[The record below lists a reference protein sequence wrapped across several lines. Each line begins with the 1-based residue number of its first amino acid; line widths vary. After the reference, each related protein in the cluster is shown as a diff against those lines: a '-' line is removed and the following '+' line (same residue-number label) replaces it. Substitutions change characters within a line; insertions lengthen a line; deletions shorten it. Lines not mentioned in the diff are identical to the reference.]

1 MSNFKNTT
9 DSNIGMLEFMYM
21 NRRYQ
26 PANLKFVLP
35 LMNVTCTIMYAG
47 NEGYRPVY
55 FPADTASRFEEV
67 ASPNT
72 RKNVETCG
80 ILAGKLV
87 CLLLCHMYN

>member
-1 MSNFKNTT
+1 
-9 DSNIGMLEFMYM
+9 MYGHDAH
-21 NRRYQ
+21 
-26 PANLKFVLP
+26 P
-35 LMNVTCTIMYAG
+35 IIG

-72 RKNVETCG
+72 RKNIETCG

-87 CLLLCHMYN
+87 RIRLTTFTYFVVPI